1 VSATAEVTSAEVA
14 KEVAAKVE
22 SEAVKGKGKGK
33 KAAAAAAAAPAPA
46 PAPVPKAKSGPPE
59 AGESVELEGFG
70 GEVETN
76 DGEKTTLSKLVEESK
91 AGVVLFT

>member
-1 VSATAEVTSAEVA
+1 MSATAEVTSAEVA

-22 SEAVKGKGKGK
+22 AEAAKGKGK
-33 KAAAAAAAAPAPA
+33 KAAPAAKGK
-46 PAPVPKAKSGPPE
+46 KAESGPPRV
-59 AGESVELEGFG
+59 GESVSLEGFG

-76 DGEKTTLSKLVEESK
+76 EGVKTTLAKLVEESK